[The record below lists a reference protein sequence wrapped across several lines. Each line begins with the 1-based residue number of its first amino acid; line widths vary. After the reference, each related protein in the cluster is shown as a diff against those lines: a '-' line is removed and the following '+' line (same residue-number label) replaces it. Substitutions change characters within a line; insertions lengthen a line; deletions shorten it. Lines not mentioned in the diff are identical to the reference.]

1 MNDAAG
7 NHEQHTHGV
16 LYGRQSAWIVLILGL
31 VITAAA
37 TLYMKS
43 SVYNIARQEFASKCN
58 DIKGAITERLADHAR
73 ILRSGASFF
82 DASDSVTRK
91 EWHTYADRQNL
102 EQQLPGIQG
111 LGFSLLIPKEQL
123 DQHTRLIRSE
133 GFPEYQV
140 KPAGD
145 REIYSS
151 IIYLEPFSNRNLRAF
166 GYDMFSEPVRRA
178 AMEKARDTDSAALSG
193 KVVLVQE
200 AGGEV
205 QAGTLMYVPVYK
217 KGMPTSSVDERR
229 AAIYGWVYSPYRMND
244 LMQGILPAFIREKDN
259 LPNFQ
264 IFDGEQP
271 SRANLLYQYHS
282 LPDGKA
288 SPYPRFTQQMPID
301 FNGHHWTLLFTQASV
316 SPFSAA
322 YSNVWVAMSTGLII
336 TLLLNA
342 MFRSLITRIDM
353 QRIAEQLSADL
364 QESEERYTITLAAV
378 NDGIWDWHVPSGD
391 AFFSPVY
398 YALLG
403 YDDGEFPAN
412 YASWQSLVHAE
423 DVERVEGDLLQS
435 VETGRSFDVA
445 LRMRTKS
452 GAWLWVS
459 TRGKIIERDKDGKA
473 VRMVGT
479 LSDIT
484 GRKQIE
490 QELQEKNT
498 ELDRFAYTVS
508 HDLKSP
514 LITIQ
519 AYAGMIKK
527 DLETGKYERA
537 QDDMKRIEGAA
548 DKMTSLL
555 NDLLEL
561 SRAGRM
567 MGEPSLIDMN
577 RLVSDVL
584 AQLTGVITQSLVE
597 ILVQPDLPAVHGDPK
612 CIAEVVQNLIENAI
626 KYRSDLTVPRIEIGT
641 RQDGGEC
648 VFFVKD
654 NGKGIDP
661 RHHEKVFGLFNKL
674 DVDSEG
680 TGVGLALVKRIVE
693 VHGGRV
699 WVESESVG
707 MGSTFCFTLPAR

>member
-1 MNDAAG
+1 MNDTVSK
-7 NHEQHTHGV
+7 NKLNTHSV
-16 LYGRQSAWIVLILGL
+16 IYGRRFAWIVLVIGL
-31 VITAAA
+31 VITAAS
-37 TLYMKS
+37 TLYIKS
-43 SVYNIARQEFASKCN
+43 NIDTISRQEFAFKCN
-58 DIKGAITERLADHAR
+58 NIKGAITEGLAGHAR

-91 EWHTYADRQNL
+91 KWHTYADRQNL

-111 LGFSLLIPKEQL
+111 LGFSLLIPREQL
-123 DQHTRLIRSE
+123 VQHTRQIRSE

-151 IIYLEPFSNRNLRAF
+151 IIFLEPFSKRNLRAF
-166 GYDMFSEPVRRA
+166 GYDMLSEPVRRV
-178 AMEKARDTDSAALSG
+178 AMEKACDTDSAVLSG
-193 KVVLVQE
+193 KVVLIQE
-200 AGGEV
+200 FDTEV

-217 KGMPTSSVDERR
+217 KGMPTSNVEERR

-244 LMQGILPAFIREKDN
+244 LMQGILPGFIRQKDN
-259 LPNFQ
+259 QLNFQ

-271 SRANLLYQYHS
+271 SRANLLYIYNS
-282 LPDGKA
+282 LPDGKT
-288 SPYPRFTQQMPID
+288 SLDPRFTQQMPIE
-301 FNGHHWTLLFTQASV
+301 FNGHHWTLLFTQAEV
-316 SPFSAA
+316 SLFSFA
-322 YSNVWVAMSTGLII
+322 YSSVWVAMVAGLII
-336 TLLLNA
+336 TLLLND
-342 MFRSLITRIDM
+342 MFRSLITRIEV
-353 QRIAEQLSADL
+353 QRRAEQLSADL
-364 QESEERYTITLAAV
+364 RESENRYTITLAAV
-378 NDGIWDWHVPSGD
+378 NDGIWDWHVPSGG

-398 YALLG
+398 YTLLG

-423 DVERVEGDLLQS
+423 DVERVERDLRQS
-435 VETGRSFDVA
+435 IETGRSFDVA
-445 LRMRTKS
+445 LRMRMKS
-452 GAWLWVS
+452 GEWLWVS
-459 TRGKIIERDKDGKA
+459 TRGKMIERDKNGKA

-479 LSDIT
+479 LSDLT
-484 GRKQIE
+484 ERKQIE
-490 QELQEKNT
+490 QELRDKNS

-561 SRAGRM
+561 SRAGRQ

-577 RLVSDVL
+577 LLVNDLL
-584 AQLTGVITQSLVE
+584 AQLTGIVKQSLVE
-597 ILVQPDLPAVHGDPK
+597 VVVQPDLPAVHGDPK
-612 CIAEVVQNLIENAI
+612 RIAEVVQNLIENAI
-626 KYRSDLTVPRIEIGT
+626 KYRSDQTVPRIEIGT
-641 RQDGGEC
+641 RQDGREC

-661 RHHEKVFGLFNKL
+661 RHHKKVFGLFNKL
-674 DVDSEG
+674 DAESDGS
-680 TGVGLALVKRIVE
+680 GVGLALVKRIIE

-699 WVESESVG
+699 WVESEG
-707 MGSTFCFTLPAR
+707 EGLGCCFCFTLQRG